1 MTLFGNGLTLN
12 NSSNVVGHRKSKN
25 ETDKIINWKNKMIIT
40 LKLKDVDGI
49 AKFFQQRS
57 TSWAIEG
64 KRNKESREKKKNRYL
79 IIFHHFFGYY
89 YKLVVDS
96 HNAWEYKYYVIR
108 CNI

>member
-1 MTLFGNGLTLN
+1 MGVYIYILVFFFWVVNLQKHNMTLFGNGLTLN

-57 TSWAIEG
+57 TY
-64 KRNKESREKKKNRYL
+64 RY
-79 IIFHHFFGYY
+79 
-89 YKLVVDS
+89 V
-96 HNAWEYKYYVIR
+96 W
-108 CNI
+108 